1 MKAVFNFKG
10 LVHLVMIA
18 FAVASLGN
26 VHAFLSSAGHPS
38 EVAWALGIALGS
50 ALVIVAMMITH
61 VDREVDPDAFWW
73 LVATGIGLGLI
84 SGALQA
90 AELRRDGAPTLEMA
104 NEQRAINTQAK
115 KSAILDVLMNEGPQ
129 GISAIAA
136 AIGVHR
142 DTARRYLNE
151 LLDLGQVENVNR
163 KWRLVKLTVP
173 EPEQIVLNGSGVSG

>member
-73 LVATGIGLGLI
+73 LVATEIGLGLI

-90 AELRRDGAPTLEMA
+90 AEYSKHLHLAWSVILGFGIPLVGEVCLAFAASAYIRARSRERFRTVSVTIETAVADRLE
-104 NEQRAINTQAK
+104 
-115 KSAILDVLMNEGPQ
+115 SAIDELDPQ
-129 GISAIAA
+129 TINRHVAKTINQL
-136 AIGVHR
+136 
-142 DTARRYLNE
+142 AR
-151 LLDLGQVENVNR
+151 
-163 KWRLVKLTVP
+163 
-173 EPEQIVLNGSGVSG
+173 